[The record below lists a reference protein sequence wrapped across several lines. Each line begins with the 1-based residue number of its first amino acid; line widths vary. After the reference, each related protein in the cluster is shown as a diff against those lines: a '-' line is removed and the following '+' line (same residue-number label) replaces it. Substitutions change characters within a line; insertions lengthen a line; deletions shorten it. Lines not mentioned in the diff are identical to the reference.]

1 MHNFTSPAQVQ
12 KSIATGNW
20 KPNMYLTN
28 LSTAYFQQ
36 DSDYVANKLFPIVP
50 VQMST
55 GHFYKFDKATLAR
68 DDMQRK
74 PAYGKVQPVIFGNDE
89 DTYSCVI
96 DQGIIGIDLISTL
109 NYQRAG
115 AVGANDPRKA
125 KVRVLTEKTKI
136 HQDVI
141 FGKNYF
147 KPNVWS
153 NEYTG
158 VSATPT
164 GKQFYQFDN
173 DNSDPINLFKFLKR
187 EMHREG
193 RRKPNKLAL
202 GVKTYDALTENPLI
216 MERVR
221 YGGTTANPATINTNV
236 LAQLFEVD
244 EVVIFQST
252 YNTVPIGQPA
262 HMEYI
267 CDETGALL
275 LYAPPY
281 PSIDEPSAGYI
292 FTWDMLGDG
301 NMMPIA
307 QWLGEPG
314 THSEFI
320 EALTAYDM
328 KKTGEDLAVYLKNCV
343 SA

>member
-1 MHNFTSPAQVQ
+1 MYKFTSAAQVQ

-36 DSDYVANKLFPIVP
+36 ESDYVANKLFPVVP
-50 VQMST
+50 VPTST
-55 GHFYKFDKATLAR
+55 GHYYKFDKATLSR

-74 PAYGKVQPVIFGNDE
+74 PAYGKVQPVVFGNDE
-89 DTYSCVI
+89 DTYSCVL
-96 DQGIIGIDLISTL
+96 DQGIIGIDQIAAL
-109 NYQRAG
+109 NYQRSD

-125 KVRVLTEKTKI
+125 KVRVLMEKTKI

-141 FGKNYF
+141 FGKSYF
-147 KPNVWS
+147 KGGVWA

-158 VSATPT
+158 TSSAPS

-173 DNSDPINLFKFLKR
+173 DNSDPINLFKILRR
-187 EMHREG
+187 EIHREG

-202 GVKTYDALTENPLI
+202 GVKTYDALTENPII

-252 YNTVPIGQPA
+252 YNTAPLGQPA
-262 HMEYI
+262 KMEYI
-267 CDETGALL
+267 CDEKGALL
-275 LYAPPY
+275 LYAPSH

-301 NMMPIA
+301 NMMPVS
-307 QWLGEPG
+307 QWLGDNG

-320 EALTAYDM
+320 EVLTAYDM
-328 KKTGEDLAVYLKNCV
+328 KKTGDDLAIYLKDCV
-343 SA
+343 A

>member
-1 MHNFTSPAQVQ
+1 MQNFTSTGQIQ

-28 LSTAYFQQ
+28 LSTAYFQLE
-36 DSDYVANKLFPIVP
+36 SDYIANKLFPIVP
-50 VQMST
+50 VQTST

-74 PAYGKVQPVIFGNDE
+74 PTYGKVQPVIFGNDE
-89 DTYSCVI
+89 DTYSCVV
-96 DQGIIGIDLISTL
+96 DQGIIGIDQISTL
-109 NYQRAG
+109 NYQRSITPG
-115 AVGANDPRKA
+115 INDPRKA
-125 KVRVLTEKTKI
+125 KVRVLIEKTKI

-141 FGKNYF
+141 FGQNYF
-147 KPNVWS
+147 QPGVWA

-158 VSATPT
+158 ASANPS
-164 GKQFYQFDN
+164 GKQFYKFTN
-173 DNSDPINLFKFLKR
+173 DNSDPINLFKQLRR
-187 EMHREG
+187 ELHREG

-202 GVKTYDALTENPLI
+202 GVKTYDALTENPII

-221 YGGTTANPATINTNV
+221 YGGTTANPATINSNV

-244 EVVIFQST
+244 EVVVFQST
-252 YNTVPIGQPA
+252 YNTAPLGQPPQ
-262 HMEYI
+262 MEYI

-275 LYAPPY
+275 LYAPSS

-307 QWLGEPG
+307 QWQGENG

-320 EALTAYDM
+320 EALMAYDM
-328 KKTGEDLAVYLKNCV
+328 KKTGDDLAIYLSDCV
-343 SA
+343 